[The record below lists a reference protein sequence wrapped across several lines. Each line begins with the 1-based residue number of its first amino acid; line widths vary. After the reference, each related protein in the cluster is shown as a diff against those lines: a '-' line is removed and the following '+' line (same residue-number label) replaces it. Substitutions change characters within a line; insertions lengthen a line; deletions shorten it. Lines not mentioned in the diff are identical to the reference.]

1 MAKLV
6 VFLADGKVQD
16 VILGKERITLGRRA
30 DNDVCLPHPA
40 VSGEHAAVVTIL
52 SDSFLEDLGSTNGT
66 LVNGKPITKH
76 FLRDGDVIDVGRQR
90 LVYLVD
96 DSAQP
101 EAIAPAPAPDWP
113 REAGLQNIAATTEPT
128 TQWTPAGSG
137 SNGAAVVRPSTLSI
151 GDDAPLRAIR
161 SGGIAAILEEQAVKP
176 SGGVRTGS
184 PHGFGT
190 SDLMVLTG
198 PNAGRTLT
206 LTKEVTSVGR
216 AGVQMALI
224 RRTAE
229 GFLMLPGDGSLPPLL
244 NGAAVQAEGALL
256 EPGDILEVAGAR
268 IEYGAVPDLP
278 T

>member
-16 VILGKERITLGRRA
+16 IILDKERMTLGRRA

-52 SDSFLEDLGSTNGT
+52 SDSFLEDLASTNGT
-66 LVNGKPITKH
+66 LVNGKPIAKH

-96 DSAQP
+96 DGAQP
-101 EAIAPAPAPDWP
+101 EAFAAAPAPEWP
-113 REAGLQNIAATTEPT
+113 REAGLQNIAATTEPP
-128 TQWTPAGSG
+128 TQWTQAGSG
-137 SNGAAVVRPSTLSI
+137 SNGAAVARPSTLSI
-151 GDDAPLRAIR
+151 GDDAPQRSIR
-161 SGGIAAILEEQAVKP
+161 TGGIAAILEEQAVKP
-176 SGGVRTGS
+176 AGGVRAGS
-184 PHGFGT
+184 PEGLGS
-190 SDLMVLTG
+190 SDLLVLTG

-224 RRTAE
+224 RRTVA
-229 GFLMLPGDGSLPPLL
+229 GFLMLPGEGSPPPLL